1 MLIPVVVDRE
11 KSMTVTTTNRSHRV
25 VYMVVLL
32 LVAVALTSALVLAGE
47 RSWGSEKKEVSER
60 IPASAQT
67 INVKAELTGWRC
79 A

>member
-1 MLIPVVVDRE
+1 
-11 KSMTVTTTNRSHRV
+11 MTVTTTNRSHRV
-25 VYMVVLL
+25 AYMVLLLL

-60 IPASAQT
+60 IPASGQA
-67 INVKAELTGWRC
+67 INKMKAGPTGWRC

>member
-1 MLIPVVVDRE
+1 
-11 KSMTVTTTNRSHRV
+11 
-25 VYMVVLL
+25 MVVLL

-67 INVKAELTGWRC
+67 INVKAELTEWRC

>member
-1 MLIPVVVDRE
+1 MVIDPE
-11 KSMTVTTTNRSHRV
+11 KGMTVTKTNRSHRV
-25 VYMVVLL
+25 AYMVLLL

-47 RSWGSEKKEVSER
+47 RSWGSEKKVVSER

-67 INVKAELTGWRC
+67 INVKAKLTGWPC

>member
-1 MLIPVVVDRE
+1 VGIDWE
-11 KSMTVTTTNRSHRV
+11 KSMTVTTTNRPHRV
-25 VYMVVLL
+25 AYMVVLL

-47 RSWGSEKKEVSER
+47 RSWGSEKKAVSER

-67 INVKAELTGWRC
+67 INVKVEWRGWRC

>member
-1 MLIPVVVDRE
+1 
-11 KSMTVTTTNRSHRV
+11 
-25 VYMVVLL
+25 MVLLL

-60 IPASAQT
+60 IPASGQA
-67 INVKAELTGWRC
+67 INKMKAGPTGWRC

>member
-1 MLIPVVVDRE
+1 LIPVVVDRE

-25 VYMVVLL
+25 AYMLLLL

-47 RSWGSEKKEVSER
+47 RSWGSEKKEASER

-67 INVKAELTGWRC
+67 IDAKAELTGWRC
-79 A
+79 V

>member
-1 MLIPVVVDRE
+1 
-11 KSMTVTTTNRSHRV
+11 
-25 VYMVVLL
+25 MVLLL

-60 IPASAQT
+60 IPASGQNT
-67 INVKAELTGWRC
+67 NVKAGLTGWRC

>member
-1 MLIPVVVDRE
+1 LIPVVIDRE
-11 KSMTVTTTNRSHRV
+11 NGMTVTKTNRSHRV
-25 VYMVVLL
+25 AYMVLLL

-47 RSWGSEKKEVSER
+47 RGWGSEKKEVSER
-60 IPASAQT
+60 ISAGAQT